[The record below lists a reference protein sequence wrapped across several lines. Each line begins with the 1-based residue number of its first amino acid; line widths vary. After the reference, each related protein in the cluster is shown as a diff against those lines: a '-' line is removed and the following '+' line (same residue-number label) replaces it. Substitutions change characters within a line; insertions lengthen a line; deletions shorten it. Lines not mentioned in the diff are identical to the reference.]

1 MKLATYLATN
11 AVTQKDFAEQIGEKQ
26 PIINLYCRRKRIPR
40 PDVMLKIFKAT
51 NGAVTPNDFYDICG
65 DDANV
70 PALIKEGTDY
80 A

>member
-1 MKLATYLATN
+1 MKLEKYLATN
-11 AVTQKDFAEQIGEKQ
+11 AVTQKEFAEQIGEK
-26 PIINLYCRRKRIPR
+26 PVVITRYCNGQRIPR
-40 PDVMLKIFKAT
+40 AEIMVKIFKAT